1 MNNATLYQMWESLNE
16 KVFNECL
23 NDTQNIYALFKNCA
37 FGTVYIATNKLK
49 DKSIIFYIDDCQTDV
64 SFPNIKGLTF
74 EFTEIPAISD
84 TKTFLK
90 ISAKNQ
96 DCLEEAFEA
105 FTVTLIDTVNNLRES
120 NDVIDAIFEVVDRY
134 VQFFSDDKKLKL
146 SKKEEQGL
154 YGELLFIK
162 RYLDDTGDESVIL
175 SWTGPSKNKHDFIF
189 PNNVGVEVKTISSQI
204 RKDITISNENQLD
217 SKERKELY
225 LKLYV
230 LETNPLG
237 VRVDQLIE
245 SINDKIT
252 SFTVKKHFMQRLLE
266 NGLVLNFYRGQYN
279 FVDVSEYV
287 YLVDESF
294 PKISKHE
301 LNNNVFEVKYKI
313 NIDNQQPFKG
323 YFYEKLRD

>member
-1 MNNATLYQMWESLNE
+1 MWESLNE
-16 KVFNECL
+16 KAFNECL
-23 NDTQNIYALFKNCA
+23 NDTQNIYSLFSKCD
-37 FGTVYIATNKLK
+37 FGAAYIATNKLK
-49 DKSIIFYIDDCQTDV
+49 DKSIIFYIEDYPADV
-64 SFPNIKGLTF
+64 SFPSIKGLTF
-74 EFTEIPAISD
+74 ELTTIPAISD

-96 DCLEEAFEA
+96 DCLQEAFEA
-105 FTVTLIDTVNNLRES
+105 FTVTLIDTVKKLRNS

-134 VQFFSDDKKLKL
+134 VQFFSNDKGLEL

-162 RYLDDTGDESVIL
+162 RYIEETGDESVIL

-230 LETNPLG
+230 LEVNPLG
-237 VRVDQLIE
+237 GRVDQLIE

-252 SFTVKKHFMQRLLE
+252 SFATKKHFMQKLLE
-266 NGLVLNFYRGQYN
+266 NGLVLNYYRGQYN
-279 FVDVSEYV
+279 FVDVAEYV
-287 YLVDESF
+287 YLVDDSF

-301 LNNNVFEVKYKI
+301 LDNNVFDVKYKI
-313 NIDNQQPFKG
+313 NIDNQKPLQG